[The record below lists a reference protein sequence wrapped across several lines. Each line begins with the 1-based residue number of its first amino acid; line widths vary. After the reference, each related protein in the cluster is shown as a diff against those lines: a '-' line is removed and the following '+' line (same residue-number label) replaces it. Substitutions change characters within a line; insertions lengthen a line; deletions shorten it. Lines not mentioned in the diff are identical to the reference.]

1 MCRRKYGKKIPFSV
15 PIIKECDDGRTIANK
30 MKFIDSFR
38 FILASLSGFVDNMS
52 GIFNT
57 TECKSCVKK
66 IKINSEF
73 RFADLKNNRLIY
85 RCRECKEE

>member
-1 MCRRKYGKKIPFSV
+1 MCRRKYGKKITFSV

-66 IKINSEF
+66 IEINSEF